1 MSAAVATTKK
11 PETRAKAK
19 IGTVESDKRDK
30 TRKVVI
36 EFSQKHPKY
45 GKYIRKQSVLH
56 VHDEKNQSRAG
67 DTVEILPCAPVSRTK
82 RWKIVRVVPGGAKA

>member
-1 MSAAVATTKK
+1 MSAAVATKK
-11 PETRAKAK
+11 TESRAKAK
-19 IGTVESDKRDK
+19 VGTVESDRRDK
-30 TRKVVI
+30 TRTVVI

-56 VHDEKNQSRAG
+56 VHDEKNQSKAG

-82 RWKIVRVVPGGAKA
+82 RWKIVRVVPRGAHA